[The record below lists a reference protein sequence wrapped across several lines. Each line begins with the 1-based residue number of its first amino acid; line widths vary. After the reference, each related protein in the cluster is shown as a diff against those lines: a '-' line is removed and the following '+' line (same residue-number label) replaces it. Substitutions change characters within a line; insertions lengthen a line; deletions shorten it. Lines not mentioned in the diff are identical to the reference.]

1 MEPESHAQFSGP
13 EEPHKVALVSIAIS
27 LKRIA
32 DTLTYTTGPE
42 NLFDLVSSIRHDVRP
57 AQR

>member
-1 MEPESHAQFSGP
+1 MMEPESHAQFSGP

-32 DTLTYTTGPE
+32 DALHYTPVGDS
-42 NLFDLVSSIRHDVRP
+42 NIYDFVREIS
-57 AQR
+57 RKNGI

>member
-1 MEPESHAQFSGP
+1 MEPEAHANFSGP

-32 DTLTYTTGPE
+32 DALNYEAAGTA
-42 NLFDLVSSIRHDVRP
+42 SIYDFLSRISERME
-57 AQR
+57 R

>member
-1 MEPESHAQFSGP
+1 MEKESHDQFSGP

-32 DTLTYTTGPE
+32 DALNYQPTGRD
-42 NLFDLVSSIRHDVRP
+42 NLFDYIRDIAGKP
-57 AQR
+57 